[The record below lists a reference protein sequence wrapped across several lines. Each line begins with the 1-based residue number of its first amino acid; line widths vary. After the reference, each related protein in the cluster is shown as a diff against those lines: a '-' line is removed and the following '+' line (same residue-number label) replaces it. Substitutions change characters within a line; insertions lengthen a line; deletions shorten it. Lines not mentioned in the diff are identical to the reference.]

1 LKNFTTEKKL
11 EAMPPEENLGNSN
24 GDKRYVPPL
33 LIPPGCKCSECGD
46 TGYREY
52 WLGGYRYVEQ
62 CHCYQ
67 QRVAQLSMAKAGVNQ
82 DYTFDN
88 FVAQAEHQKQMLM
101 LAKRF
106 VDCGCDAGDWYYIG
120 GQVGSGKTHI
130 CTAIINKLIQF
141 GKEVRYMAWVNTS
154 IKLKSLVASAG
165 DEYDQ
170 HLMQLCKVPV
180 LYIDDFYK
188 SQPGRPPTPADKQ
201 LAFQLINYRY
211 QNPSLVTI
219 ISSELPIAK
228 VTMLDEAVGSRI
240 FERCRNYLLF
250 NELNTEKNYRLREE

>member
-1 LKNFTTEKKL
+1 MQNFSREKKL

-33 LIPPGCKCSECGD
+33 LIPPDCKCSECGD

-67 QRVAQLSMAKAGVNQ
+67 QRVAHLSMAKAGVNQ

-106 VDCGCDAGDWYYIG
+106 VDCGYIKGSWCYVG

-130 CTAIINKLIQF
+130 CTAMLNQLISF
-141 GKEVRYMAWVNTS
+141 GKEAQYMQWVYDS
-154 IKLKSLVASAG
+154 IQLKSLVASG
-165 DEYDQ
+165 NDYNQ
-170 HLMQLCKVPV
+170 RLMQLCRIPV

-188 SQPGRPPTPADKQ
+188 SPPTEADKK

-211 QNPSLVTI
+211 QNQSLITI
-219 ISSELPIAK
+219 FSSELPIAQ
-228 VTMLDEAVGSRI
+228 VIELDEAVGSRI
-240 FERCRNYLLF
+240 YERCCNYLFF
-250 NELNTEKNYRLREE
+250 NERNSQKNYRLNMEE